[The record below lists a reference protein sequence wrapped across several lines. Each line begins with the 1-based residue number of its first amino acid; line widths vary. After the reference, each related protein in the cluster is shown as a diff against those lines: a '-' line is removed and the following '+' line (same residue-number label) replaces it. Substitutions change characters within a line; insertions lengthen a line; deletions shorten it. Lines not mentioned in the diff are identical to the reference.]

1 MMIKTNVQ
9 ISDQLDELIN
19 IYNSKTAVSV
29 TTVDTVRDT
38 YTEHTCYM

>member
-1 MMIKTNVQ
+1 MIKTNVQ

-29 TTVDTVRDT
+29 TRVDTVRDT